1 MNVEYHKWYSRYLNR
16 DMEYKTFGD
25 RGHAL
30 LAFPSQ
36 DGRFFDFAERGMIHE
51 LSPWIEAGKIR
62 VICVD
67 GIDWETWSNMG
78 GDGRWRIEQQERY
91 FNYVVEELL
100 PNIRYYDGETFM
112 TTGCSLGALH
122 AAIFFFRRPDIF
134 DTVIALSGLYHS
146 NYSFPYY
153 HDDLT
158 YANSPQD
165 FLAQMDNNH
174 PWMHLYRQRR
184 ICICIG
190 QGRWEEDTLWST
202 RQLDTILAQ
211 KGVPAWFD
219 YWGYDSDH
227 DWPWWRKQLPHFM
240 SVLEPLG

>member
-1 MNVEYHKWYSRYLNR
+1 MNVQYHKWYSRYLNR

-30 LAFPSQ
+30 IAFTAQ
-36 DGRFFDFAERGMIHE
+36 DGRFYDFADQGMIHA
-51 LSPWIEAGKIR
+51 LTPWIETGKVR

-67 GIDWETWSNMG
+67 GIDWETWSNFG

-91 FNYVVEELL
+91 FNYIVEELL

-134 DTVIALSGLYHS
+134 DTIIAMSGLYHS
-146 NYSFPYY
+146 HYSFPHYN
-153 HDDLT
+153 DDLT

-165 FLAQMDNNH
+165 FLAQMPGDH
-174 PWMHLYRQRR
+174 HWMNLYRQRR

-211 KGVPAWFD
+211 KGIPAWFD